1 MSESGQKPR
10 GGCFTAVLKA
20 FGIVV
25 LAWIA
30 ILLIAQQ
37 QSEYEQRTSSPSAS
51 TPSVTAMPTSTP
63 APDDCIAWAT
73 YYANGHMPKDMALT
87 EVQIST
93 LGGDNYLSIA
103 CDMDV
108 MWDSDDYIRTA
119 AEFICDMIPLLRDK
133 QGFDHITFL
142 FYGPFID
149 KYGNDVQSLGLR
161 AMYSR
166 ATLQKINTKYF
177 DDHLYSDPEGIFEA
191 ADTHMIHTLYKD

>member
-1 MSESGQKPR
+1 MSGTEQKPR
-10 GGCFTAVLKA
+10 KGCLASLFQGLCIVAGAWILIVFFVYLASTDVERARPTTAPIVTAV
-20 FGIVV
+20 
-25 LAWIA
+25 
-30 ILLIAQQ
+30 
-37 QSEYEQRTSSPSAS
+37 
-51 TPSVTAMPTSTP
+51 PTSTA
-63 APDDCIAWAT
+63 APDDCVSWAT
-73 YYANGHMPKDMALT
+73 YYAKHRMPDDMTLS

-93 LGGDNYLSIA
+93 LGSDKYLSIA

-108 MWDSDDYIRTA
+108 MWKSETYIRSG
-119 AEFICDMIPLLRDK
+119 AEFICDMIPLLRDR

-149 KYGNDVQSLGLR
+149 KYGNEVQSLGMR